1 MWYHY
6 LIGIVLV
13 GFVIWTIINQIRYR
27 NTTGN
32 YIVVGVTL
40 LLASVGIYWSYKG
53 ITAPVSMFGSKR

>member
-13 GFVIWTIINQIRYR
+13 GFVIWTFLTQYGDNV
-27 NTTGN
+27 TTGHA
-32 YIVVGVTL
+32 IVVGVSL

-53 ITAPVSMFGSKR
+53 ITAPVSIFGSKR